1 MRRTQIRYHGKMERE
16 REREKKRISNSGTKH
31 ILLFMV
37 NFDWVTIDIRIKV
50 I

>member
-1 MRRTQIRYHGKMERE
+1 MRRTQIRCHGKME